1 MPSLRDQ
8 LQAIL
13 PTWEEEQAKLEQ
25 TKQSTNNPK
34 ATMEQVKTRHLFKP
48 TNNASRETFNAVRDF
63 PNQQPVFYADML
75 SKKGFKHNT
84 VRSLIYQMTRQ
95 NQMKQAADGGLTTV
109 ANAYVPLKATK
120 AMVGKNL
127 KKPKTVKPKKV
138 ETPFPSAGIAALPP
152 QDKAVFQDPLDEAH
166 RKHAVK
172 RSLMINHNWDAQKEV
187 DKLSVMQARALYDL
201 LKTIFGG

>member
-1 MPSLRDQ
+1 MPSLQDQ
-8 LQAIL
+8 LQSLL
-13 PTWEEEQAKLEQ
+13 PAWEEEQSRIEQAKQ
-25 TKQSTNNPK
+25 INQNPK
-34 ATMEQVKTRHLFKP
+34 ATMEQVTKRHLFKP

-75 SKKGFKHNT
+75 EKKGFKHNT

-95 NQMKQAADGGLTTV
+95 NQIKQAADGGLTTV
-109 ANAYVPLKATK
+109 ANAYVPLKST
-120 AMVGKNL
+120 
-127 KKPKTVKPKKV
+127 KTVAKTKPVRAKSPAAK
-138 ETPFPSAGIAALPP
+138 EGGIAALPP
-152 QDKAVFQDPLDEAH
+152 VGGSKHIKEGYKFTEHAP
-166 RKHAVK
+166 RKPEQ

>member
-13 PTWEEEQAKLEQ
+13 PTWEEEQTKLEQ
-25 TKQSTNNPK
+25 TKQINQNPK
-34 ATMEQVKTRHLFKP
+34 ATMEQVTKRHLFKP

-63 PNQQPVFYADML
+63 PNQQPGFYADML
-75 SKKGFKHNT
+75 EKKGFKHNT

-95 NQMKQAADGGLTTV
+95 NQIKQAADGGLTTV
-109 ANAYVPLKATK
+109 ANAYVPLKSTK
-120 AMVGKNL
+120 TVAKTKPVRVKNPAMV
-127 KKPKTVKPKKV
+127 KTPNAPVQP
-138 ETPFPSAGIAALPP
+138 AGIAALPP
-152 QDKAVFQDPLDEAH
+152 QDSPRKAVQ
-166 RKHAVK
+166 

>member
-34 ATMEQVKTRHLFKP
+34 ATMEQVTKRHLFKP

-75 SKKGFKHNT
+75 EKKGFKHNT

-127 KKPKTVKPKKV
+127 KKIKPKNPAMVKEPQAPV
-138 ETPFPSAGIAALPP
+138 QAGIAALNKTTPRR
-152 QDKAVFQDPLDEAH
+152 VTH
-166 RKHAVK
+166 
-172 RSLMINHNWDAQKEV
+172 SLLVNHNWDAQKEV

>member
-1 MPSLRDQ
+1 
-8 LQAIL
+8 
-13 PTWEEEQAKLEQ
+13 
-25 TKQSTNNPK
+25 
-34 ATMEQVKTRHLFKP
+34 MEQVTTRHLFKP

-75 SKKGFKHNT
+75 EKKGFKHNT

-120 AMVGKNL
+120 AMAGKNL
-127 KKPKTVKPKKV
+127 KKSKPKSA
-138 ETPFPSAGIAALPP
+138 PAQAGIAALPP
-152 QDKAVFQDPLDEAH
+152 VGGSKHIKEGYKFTEHAP
-166 RKHAVK
+166 RKPEQ

>member
-13 PTWEEEQAKLEQ
+13 PTWEEEQSKLEQ

-34 ATMEQVKTRHLFKP
+34 ATMEQVTTRHLFKP

-75 SKKGFKHNT
+75 EKKGFKHNT

-109 ANAYVPLKATK
+109 ANAYVPLKSTK
-120 AMVGKNL
+120 AMTGKNL
-127 KKPKTVKPKKV
+127 KKIKPKNPAMVKSPNAPV
-138 ETPFPSAGIAALPP
+138 QAAGIAALPP
-152 QDKAVFQDPLDEAH
+152 QDTPRKAVQ
-166 RKHAVK
+166 